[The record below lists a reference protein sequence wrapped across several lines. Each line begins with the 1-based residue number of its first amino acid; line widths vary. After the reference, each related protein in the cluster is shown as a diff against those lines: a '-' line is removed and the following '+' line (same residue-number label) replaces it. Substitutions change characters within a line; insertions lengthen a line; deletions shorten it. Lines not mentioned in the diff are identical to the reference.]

1 MDNKSVYV
9 GVHRVVAQD
18 DSTVNIYRFGQLIL
32 ETGGWD
38 VAISLAMA
46 LTKAYDDGLHDA
58 IDGVNE
64 DWR

>member
-1 MDNKSVYV
+1 MAKRSVYV
-9 GVHRVVAQD
+9 GVHRVVEEEE
-18 DSTVNIYRFGQLIL
+18 TVNIYRFGQLVL

-38 VAISLAMA
+38 IAISLAMT

-58 IDGVNE
+58 VNGVNE